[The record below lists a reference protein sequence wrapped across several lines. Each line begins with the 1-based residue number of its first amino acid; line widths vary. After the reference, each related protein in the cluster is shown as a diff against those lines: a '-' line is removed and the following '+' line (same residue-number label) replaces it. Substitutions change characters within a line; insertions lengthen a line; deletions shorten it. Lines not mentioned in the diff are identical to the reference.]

1 MGRVFL
7 LAAALTL
14 AAQQDPLQRVLNEA
28 AGVVELPPG
37 LVEVRE
43 ELTIPEGVR
52 ELEIRGA
59 PQGTTLRAS
68 EDFRG
73 RAILTCRH
81 ATAIRFRDF
90 TIDGNR
96 QALQR
101 PLDLPPYDAVLAEHY
116 LNNGLLLDSVRSVTV
131 SGVRFR
137 EMAGFAVLVVR
148 SQDVV
153 LERLEVEDSGS
164 RKADGT
170 NNATGGVLFSEGTLG
185 FEVRDSLFRNIH
197 GNAVWTHSVYA
208 SPRNRHGRIH
218 HNRFEEI
225 GRDAIQIGHASSV
238 RVERNTGKRIGYPV
252 EAVDV
257 EGGGTPVALDTAGD
271 VDHSIYAENSFEE
284 VNGKCID
291 LDGFHD
297 GEVHANTCINRGAAE
312 EYPFGHYGIV
322 MNNANPDMEP
332 VNVTIAG
339 NVIDGTKF
347 GGIFVI
353 GSGHRVTG
361 NRLTNLNKAGCHE
374 SGTRFGCLSFPAEP
388 DLLRTG
394 IYLGSGG
401 ERPAVTRDNVVKGNE
416 ISGHGMSKNCIGFAP
431 GVRPAE
437 NRVGD
442 NQCRDH

>member
-1 MGRVFL
+1 MGIAFL
-7 LAAALTL
+7 LAAALAL
-14 AAQQDPLQRVLNEA
+14 AAEQDPLQQILNEA
-28 AGVVELPPG
+28 AVLVELPPG
-37 LVEVRE
+37 LVEIRE
-43 ELTIPEGVR
+43 GLMIPEGVR

-59 PQGTTLRAS
+59 PAGTILRAS
-68 EDFRG
+68 KDFRG

-81 ATAIRFRDF
+81 GTGIRFRDF

-101 PLDLPPYDAVLAEHY
+101 PLDLPPHDAVLAERY
-116 LNNGLLLDSVRSVTV
+116 PNNGLLLENVRSVTV

-137 EMAGFAVLVVR
+137 EVAGFAVLVVR

-153 LERLEVEDSGS
+153 LERLQVEDSGS
-164 RKADGT
+164 RKEGGA
-170 NNATGGVLFSEGTLG
+170 NNATGGVLFSEGALG
-185 FEVRDSLFRNIH
+185 FEVRDSFFRNIL

-218 HNRFEEI
+218 HNSFEEI

-252 EAVDV
+252 DAVDV

-271 VDHSIYAENSFEE
+271 VDHSLYAENFFEE

-291 LDGFHD
+291 LDGFHN
-297 GEVHANTCINRGAAE
+297 GEVRANTCINRGGAE
-312 EYPFGHYGIV
+312 DYPFGHYGIV

-332 VNVTIAG
+332 VNITIAG
-339 NVIDGTKF
+339 NAIDGTKF

-361 NRLTNLNKAGCHE
+361 NGLTNLNKAGCHE

-394 IYLGSGG
+394 IYLGSGA
-401 ERPAVTRDNVVKGNE
+401 ERPAVTRDNVVEGNE
-416 ISGHGMSKNCIGFAP
+416 ISGHGMSTYCIGFAP
-431 GVRPAE
+431 GVRLAE